1 MKAALHEEMTKLSL
15 DACIPMFMI
24 TMTVVAMSVITM
36 FMITM
41 SMITMSVITM
51 SMNFQGAGTAIGE
64 LPPYFMA
71 RAAKLSGT
79 EDELDDDELEE
90 ILDIEEK
97 ERDHPESIKHMVS
110 GPPSIYQ
117 THG

>member
-1 MKAALHEEMTKLSL
+1 
-15 DACIPMFMI
+15 
-24 TMTVVAMSVITM
+24 
-36 FMITM
+36 
-41 SMITMSVITM
+41 
-51 SMNFQGAGTAIGE
+51 MNLQGAGTAIGE

-110 GPPSIYQ
+110 IPPRINQ
-117 THG
+117 THGEYTIQNQSNTWLVYHPESIKYMVSRLPIINQTHG

>member
-1 MKAALHEEMTKLSL
+1 
-15 DACIPMFMI
+15 
-24 TMTVVAMSVITM
+24 
-36 FMITM
+36 
-41 SMITMSVITM
+41 M
-51 SMNFQGAGTAIGE
+51 SMNLQGAGTAIGE

-110 GPPSIYQ
+110 IPFRINQ

>member
-1 MKAALHEEMTKLSL
+1 MVVFESTPICLMKAELHEEMTEPSL
-15 DACIPMFMI
+15 DACITMLMI
-24 TMTVVAMSVITM
+24 TMSVITM
-36 FMITM
+36 FL
-41 SMITMSVITM
+41 ITM

>member
-1 MKAALHEEMTKLSL
+1 
-15 DACIPMFMI
+15 
-24 TMTVVAMSVITM
+24 MTVVTMS
-36 FMITM
+36 MINLTVVTM

-51 SMNFQGAGTAIGE
+51 SSITVFMITMSMNLQGAGTAIGE

-110 GPPSIYQ
+110 GPPSIYR